1 MTKPKLTARQAM
13 FVSEFLA
20 EGNAT
25 QAAIRAGYSVNNGEG
40 DWGAKPC
47 QTCHRSR
54 DSRSASKTICS
65 QRHHSGPR
73 AAGPRGDSLC
83 RFPQAVRWEWREA
96 CPLHEIDDDTRAAL
110 IVEVTQGT
118 DADGNPAFSRKVKFA
133 DKLQA
138 LDRLARHLGLL
149 VDKVKVSG
157 DAENPLQMLIQRI
170 QGSAIKPVHEG
181 RDEEH

>member
-73 AAGPRGDSLC
+73 AAGPRGDSFADS
-83 RFPQAVRWEWREA
+83 RKPFDGNGVNV
-96 CPLHEIDDDTRAAL
+96 PLHEIDDDTRAAL